1 MPFSRLLPLAFAA
14 ALLAPAAGAGGE
26 SIILA
31 STTSTLNSGLY
42 DHILPKFTEK
52 TGIRVHVV
60 GVGTGQAIKMARR
73 GDADVLLV
81 HHKESEEA
89 FVAGGHGVKRFDLMY
104 NDFVIV
110 GPASDP
116 ARVRGRG
123 SAPSALRKIAE
134 SRNFFVS
141 RGDDSGTHKKELSL
155 WKAASVDARAA
166 SGTWYRETGSN
177 MGATLNTAVAM
188 GAYTLTDRSTWL
200 KFRNK
205 GALAIL
211 VEGDER
217 LFNQYGVILVNPA
230 KHPHVKAREGQ
241 ALIDWLTGAE
251 GQRAIASY
259 RIDGTQ
265 AFFPNALTRR
275 AMTAGGGLSLRRE
288 GAETAPQKR

>member
-1 MPFSRLLPLAFAA
+1 MHFSRLLPLAFAA
-14 ALLAPAAGAGGE
+14 VLFAPAAGAGE

-42 DHILPKFTEK
+42 DHILPLFTEK
-52 TGIRVHVV
+52 TGIRVNVV

-81 HHKESEEA
+81 HHKESEHA
-89 FVAGGHGVKRFDLMY
+89 FVADGYGVKRFDLMY

-110 GPASDP
+110 GPAADP
-116 ARVRGRG
+116 VRVRGQG
-123 SAPSALRKIAE
+123 SAPEALRMIAGK
-134 SRNFFVS
+134 RHPFVS

-166 SGTWYRETGSN
+166 SGTWYRETGSG

-188 GAYTLTDRSTWL
+188 GAYALTDRSTWL
-200 KFRNK
+200 KFQNK
-205 GALAIL
+205 GAHAIL

-230 KHPHVKAREGQ
+230 KHPHVKAKEGQ
-241 ALIDWLTGAE
+241 ALIDWLTGAD

-259 RIDGTQ
+259 RIGSTQ
-265 AFFPNALTRR
+265 AFFPNAR
-275 AMTAGGGLSLRRE
+275 
-288 GAETAPQKR
+288 

>member
-1 MPFSRLLPLAFAA
+1 MRLARLLALVLAAVPIA
-14 ALLAPAAGAGGE
+14 HTAGAGAE
-26 SIILA
+26 ALILA
-31 STTSTLNSGLY
+31 STSTTRNSGLY
-42 DHILPKFTEK
+42 GHLLPLFTGK
-52 TGIRVHVV
+52 TGIEVHVV

-81 HHKESEEA
+81 HHQETEEA
-89 FVAGGHGVKRFDLMY
+89 FVADGYGVKRFDLMY

-116 ARVRGRG
+116 ARVHGLG
-123 SAPSALRKIAE
+123 DAPSALRRIAGM
-134 SRNFFVS
+134 RIPFVS

-188 GAYTLTDRSTWL
+188 GAYTLTDRATWL
-200 KFRNK
+200 KFGNK
-205 GALAIL
+205 GRLAIL

-230 KHPHVKAREGQ
+230 LYPHVKAREGQ
-241 ALIDWLTGAE
+241 AFIDWLTGAD

-265 AFFPNALTRR
+265 AFFPNAGRD
-275 AMTAGGGLSLRRE
+275 GE
-288 GAETAPQKR
+288 

>member
-1 MPFSRLLPLAFAA
+1 MRFRRLLTLILAA
-14 ALLAPAAGAGGE
+14 AVAAPAAGAE
-26 SIILA
+26 SIVLA

-42 DHILPKFTEK
+42 DHILPLFTEK

-81 HHKESEEA
+81 HHQKSEEA

-110 GPASDP
+110 GPAGDP
-116 ARVRGRG
+116 ARVRGLVD
-123 SAPSALRKIAE
+123 APSALRSIAE
-134 SRNFFVS
+134 KRTPFVS

-155 WKAASVDARAA
+155 WKMAAVDARAA
-166 SGTWYRETGSN
+166 SGTWYRETGSG

-188 GAYTLTDRSTWL
+188 NAYALTDRSTWL

-205 GALAIL
+205 GGLAIL

-230 KHPHVKAREGQ
+230 MHPHVKAGEGQ
-241 ALIDWLTGAE
+241 ALIDWLTGSG

-259 RIDGTQ
+259 RIDDTQ
-265 AFFPNALTRR
+265 AFFPNAGRD
-275 AMTAGGGLSLRRE
+275 G
-288 GAETAPQKR
+288 Q

>member
-1 MPFSRLLPLAFAA
+1 MKRFLTLAFAA
-14 ALLAPAAGAGGE
+14 ALFAPAAAAGE

-42 DHILPKFTEK
+42 DHILPLFTKK
-52 TGIRVHVV
+52 TGIRVNVV

-81 HHKESEEA
+81 HHKESEMA
-89 FVAGGHGVKRFDLMY
+89 FIADGHGVKRFELMV

-110 GPASDP
+110 GPNSDP
-116 ARVRGRG
+116 ARVRGQG
-123 SAPSALRKIAE
+123 DAPIALSTIA
-134 SRNFFVS
+134 RVRIPFVS

-166 SGTWYRETGSN
+166 SGTWYRETGSG

-188 GAYTLTDRSTWL
+188 SAYALTDRSTWL
-200 KFRNK
+200 KFKNK
-205 GALAIL
+205 GTLSIL
-211 VEGDER
+211 VEGDNR

-230 KHPHVKAREGQ
+230 RHPHVKAGEGQ
-241 ALIDWLTGAE
+241 AFIDWLTGSD

-259 RIDGTQ
+259 RIGGTQ
-265 AFFPNALTRR
+265 AFFPNA
-275 AMTAGGGLSLRRE
+275 
-288 GAETAPQKR
+288 K

>member
-1 MPFSRLLPLAFAA
+1 MRFHPLLPLAFAA
-14 ALLAPAAGAGGE
+14 ALFAPAAGAGEE

-31 STTSTLNSGLY
+31 STTSTRNSGLY
-42 DHILPKFTEK
+42 GHILPIFSEK

-89 FVAGGHGVKRFDLMY
+89 FVANGHGVKRFDLMF
-104 NDFVIV
+104 NDFIIV

-116 ARVRGRG
+116 ARVRGQG
-123 SAPSALRKIAE
+123 DAPSALRMIAK
-134 SRNFFVS
+134 SRNLFVS

-155 WKAASVDARAA
+155 WKAAFVDARAA
-166 SGTWYRETGSN
+166 SGTWYRETGSG
-177 MGATLNTAVAM
+177 MGATLNTAAAM
-188 GAYTLTDRSTWL
+188 GAYALTDRSTWL

-205 GALAIL
+205 GTLAIL

-230 KHPHVKAREGQ
+230 RHPHVKAREGQ
-241 ALIDWLTGAE
+241 ALIDWLTGAD

-259 RIDGTQ
+259 RIGGTQ
-265 AFFPNALTRR
+265 AFFPNAGQ
-275 AMTAGGGLSLRRE
+275 AGE
-288 GAETAPQKR
+288 